1 MKEEITKSM
10 KVRGLMLKNA
20 EAVKQLDEGGGWNVA
35 QWVEE
40 LEEDEV
46 SDYAYG
52 IFDNDLLVGYCT
64 IGGADD
70 VGDVIEKDVDYI
82 NGKSLLLS
90 DVYVTPDYR
99 GMGVATKLITEAIEL
114 RVCYYENIYC
124 EPSHPDLFNLY
135 RKAGFKKLNDYT
147 LKRV

>member
-1 MKEEITKSM
+1 M

-20 EAVKQLDEGGGWNVA
+20 EAVKQLDEDGGWNVA

-46 SDYAYG
+46 SEYAYG

-70 VGDVIEKDVDYI
+70 VGDTIEKDADYR
-82 NGKSLLLS
+82 NGYSLYLS
-90 DVYVTPDYR
+90 DVYVTPSYR
-99 GMGVATKLITEAIEL
+99 HKGVATKLLEGALEL
-114 RVCYYENIYC
+114 RVAYYENVYC
-124 EPSHPDLFNLY
+124 EPAHPNLFALY
-135 RKAGFKKLNDYT
+135 SKVGFEKINDYV
-147 LKRV
+147 LKRA